1 LDAVILTNY
10 LMLVNH
16 GGHNNDTSTC
26 KIIFQV
32 GCYNFLKGKKK
43 KKKKKNNNNPQE
55 DTKVLS
61 CKFYKSSLICPE
73 DIRKS
78 EQHSNPS

>member
-1 LDAVILTNY
+1 
-10 LMLVNH
+10 MQ
-16 GGHNNDTSTC
+16 NN
-26 KIIFQV
+26 FQV
-32 GCYNFLKGKKK
+32 GCYNFLKV

-78 EQHSNPS
+78 EQYSNPS

>member
-1 LDAVILTNY
+1 
-10 LMLVNH
+10 MENH
-16 GGHNNDTSTC
+16 
-26 KIIFQV
+26 FQV
-32 GCYNFLKGKKK
+32 GCCDFLKGKKK
-43 KKKKKNNNNPQE
+43 NNNNNNNNPQE
-55 DTKVLS
+55 NTKVLS